1 MSSELRVD
9 KIVPVDGVPSGG
21 GGGII
26 QIQQTLKTDSF
37 DTNSQNLVD
46 ITGMSVSITPKFS
59 TSKILVEVHI
69 TYGGDDNMYGQIR
82 LVRNPG
88 DQTVGGSTAVSG
100 SQRVGT
106 FGVNTPS
113 GANGQYKI
121 QTASCKILDSPATT
135 NALTYKLQVAS
146 TNTTGNDFFLNRPA
160 ANNNAQYI
168 IGGSSTITVM
178 EVSA

>member
-1 MSSELRVD
+1 MASELRVD

-59 TSKILVEVHI
+59 TSKILVEVHLNFS
-69 TYGGDDNMYGQIR
+69 GDDNMYGQVR

-88 DQTVGGSTAVSG
+88 DQTIGASTAVTG
-100 SQRVGT
+100 NQRIGT
-106 FGVNTPS
+106 FGVSTPY
-113 GANGQYKI
+113 GANGQYKMYS
-121 QTASCKILDSPATT
+121 ASCKILVSPATT
-135 NALTYKLQVAS
+135 DALKYKLQVAS
-146 TNTTGNDFFLNRPA
+146 TNTSGNDFFLNRPPN
-160 ANNNAQYI
+160 NNNAQYI
-168 IGGSSTITVM
+168 VGGSSTITVM

>member
-9 KIVPVDGVPSGG
+9 KIVPVDGVPTGG

-37 DTNSQNLVD
+37 NTSSQNLVD

-59 TSKILVEVHI
+59 TSKILVQVHLNFS
-69 TYGGDDNMYGQIR
+69 GDNNMYGHLR

-88 DQTVGGSTAVSG
+88 DQTLGASTSVTG
-100 SQRVGT
+100 NQRAGT
-106 FGVNTPS
+106 FGVNTPL
-113 GANGQYKI
+113 NGNGEYKMYSAAF
-121 QTASCKILDSPATT
+121 QILDSPATT
-135 NALTYKLQVAS
+135 SALTYKLQVAS
-146 TNTTGNDFFLNRPA
+146 TNTGGNYFYLNRPP
-160 ANNNAQYI
+160 NNDNQPYI
-168 IGGSSTITVM
+168 IGGHSTITVM